1 MSKNLLL
8 LPISFLEQ
16 SLSQTSSW
24 GFLASQITTSQWT
37 KTWGGEK
44 TDLGLSSLGIPALK
58 SQLPILPD
66 DSGRCRLSQKQTS
79 GPQNA

>member
-1 MSKNLLL
+1 MSKNLPL

-37 KTWGGEK
+37 KTWGGG

-58 SQLPILPD
+58 SQLLILPD
-66 DSGRCRLSQKQTS
+66 DSGHRRL
-79 GPQNA
+79 